1 MAQAK
6 FKSRQFY
13 SQVHTLN
20 HCNVK
25 IAIMRSIFKLISVL
39 FQSLLFSF
47 MVQLNLDVSYK
58 YVMDFKIYLFPY
70 SFWVWNLCKGNLET
84 DYKDEIT
91 LFSFLV
97 HYYIYSFYM

>member
-1 MAQAK
+1 
-6 FKSRQFY
+6 
-13 SQVHTLN
+13 
-20 HCNVK
+20 
-25 IAIMRSIFKLISVL
+25 MRSIFKLISVL

-58 YVMDFKIYLFPY
+58 YVMDFKIYLFLIHSGY
-70 SFWVWNLCKGNLET
+70 GIFCKGNLEI

-97 HYYIYSFYM
+97 HYYIYYFYM

>member
-1 MAQAK
+1 
-6 FKSRQFY
+6 
-13 SQVHTLN
+13 
-20 HCNVK
+20 
-25 IAIMRSIFKLISVL
+25 MRSIFKLISVL

-58 YVMDFKIYLFPY
+58 YVMDFKIYLSPY
-70 SFWVWNLCKGNLET
+70 SFWVWNLCKGNLEI

-97 HYYIYSFYM
+97 HYYIYYFYM